1 MENCQSPDN
10 KKMSNKASLVKVYSG
25 RLCAYC
31 TAAKR
36 LLDKKGI
43 QYEEIMVDTDT
54 AIRAE
59 MERLSNRQTIP
70 QIFIGDTHVGGYDDL
85 AELHHSGELDKLL
98 IANKE

>member
-1 MENCQSPDN
+1 
-10 KKMSNKASLVKVYSG
+10 MSNNSISVKLYSG

-36 LLDKKGI
+36 LLDKKGVA
-43 QYEEIMVDTDT
+43 YEEVMVDDDPALRT
-54 AIRAE
+54 E

-85 AELHHSGELDKLL
+85 AELHREGRLDELLGAD
-98 IANKE
+98 

>member
-1 MENCQSPDN
+1 
-10 KKMSNKASLVKVYSG
+10 MSNNSISVKVYSG

-36 LLDKKGI
+36 LLDKKGVA
-43 QYEEIMVDTDT
+43 YEEVMVDDDPALRT
-54 AIRAE
+54 E

-85 AELHHSGELDKLL
+85 AELHREGRLDELLGAD
-98 IANKE
+98 